1 MRKELS
7 QIIFLSLI
15 LTLSACVKDSITT
28 GIPPAPPEAIDFDA
42 QLSRSQSTRAGYV
55 GEMTTN
61 KLKDTDA
68 TTGGFGVMACYT
80 GTAIWNTWKS
90 GTGTLMNFMYNQQ
103 VSWDDANSRWIYS
116 PIKYWPNGTDA
127 ANANDSPSNT
137 ATEAAPQY
145 LSFFAYA
152 PYVEVMPST
161 GELASGGDNTKGIVG
176 MTANTAKAEA
186 SYLTYQADTS
196 TAITVEHPFPTYDP
210 LYNVDLLWGVRGANQ
225 YQEADGTNNPSTPL
239 AALGAAHNID
249 LTKQTVD
256 ERVSFLFKHA
266 LAKFSITVQGLFD
279 HTDNDDAS
287 VLYPDDVD
295 KDTKILIDSV
305 SISPFFTEG
314 KMYFAPATENA
325 SAPRWEP
332 TASTKDTITIDGIN
346 INATL
351 GDTYKV
357 AGEDKT
363 YHGDFLVDT
372 DGDTEAAKTNFDAL
386 PTGVTHTE
394 VPLLNDGTFQ
404 FMVIPTNDYINA
416 SHPTTVRMVYYVIT
430 YDTNLTLNTPK
441 FYSIVENDIT
451 ATFDNFAFEGGKSY
465 QLRLQPGLT
474 TVKFEVSVDDWETPI
489 TLTPMVVEWNSK
501 TVGEYNL
508 DDSNTEDSTTT
519 P

>member
-1 MRKELS
+1 M
-7 QIIFLSLI
+7 
-15 LTLSACVKDSITT
+15 LTSCVKDSVEVDSPTN
-28 GIPPAPPEAIDFDA
+28 PPAAVSFDA
-42 QLSRSQSTRAGYV
+42 QLAQRQNTRAGYV
-55 GEMTTN
+55 GEMTTS

-68 TTGGFGVMACYT
+68 PTGGFGVMACHT
-80 GTAIWNTWKS
+80 GTDKWASWKS

-103 VSWDDANSRWIYS
+103 VAWDDANSHWTYS
-116 PIKYWPNGTDA
+116 PVKYWPNGTDA
-127 ANANDSPSNT
+127 ANANGSPSNT

-161 GELASGGDNTKGIVG
+161 GTLTDVNKGIVG
-176 MTANTAKAEA
+176 MTANTTEAEA
-186 SYLTYQADTS
+186 SYLTYKTDGTTPAT
-196 TAITVEHPFPTYDP
+196 TEHPFPAYDP
-210 LYNVDLLWGVRGANQ
+210 LYNVDLLWGVRGAFQ
-225 YQEADGTNNPSTPL
+225 YKEADGTDNPDPALT
-239 AALGAAHNID
+239 ALGAAHNID

-256 ERVSFLFKHA
+256 EQVSFLFKHA

-279 HTDNDDAS
+279 HTDNDDTS

-295 KDTKILIDSV
+295 KDTKILIESV

-314 KMYFAPATENA
+314 KMYFAPATDNA
-325 SAPRWEP
+325 SAPHWEP
-332 TASTKDTITIDGIN
+332 TASTEQTLTIDGIN

-357 AGEDKT
+357 AGEDST
-363 YHGDFLVDT
+363 YHHDFLVDT
-372 DGDTEAAKTNFDAL
+372 NGDTEAAKEKFDAL
-386 PTGVTHTE
+386 PIGVTHTE

-441 FYSIVENDIT
+441 FYSIVKNDIT

-508 DDSNTEDSTTT
+508 DDSNTKNTEDSTTT